1 MKIKRPFAFVVLLFS
16 FSFVLF
22 AKPVRVGFF
31 EYKPF
36 QIIED
41 GNLSGFGYEYLRELQ
56 KFTDWK
62 FEYITRVPILD
73 TQGQATSRTEKLSYN
88 RALEMLANGELD
100 IVGSI
105 RKTKEREELYFF
117 PKFSSGHGYET
128 ITTLVDNDEFENRKT
143 IKLGLRLG
151 AVQEKDFLNLFRD
164 LFPQPIVFMYYE
176 HYSDLIKALHE
187 TKEIDYI
194 LSTSLRE
201 FSGEQMLR
209 KFNSFEH
216 YFAISKMRPDILAE
230 FNYAHDQLF
239 LQKPSFE
246 DRLYAR
252 YYQNQM
258 DAVLSLTEEEK
269 KYIKENPV
277 IQVAHETNWIPIDY
291 EDKDGKPLG
300 ITPSILS
307 IIAQKTGFH
316 FDYIS
321 FSKYV
326 EAFPFIENKANVML
340 ASFSHDY
347 GWAEKSKIK
356 MTTPLFNL
364 PVSIVALKHFDD
376 IYDDS
381 LVFAGIEGHYLTEKY
396 VLSHSNYII
405 VGSVEECID
414 AVRDK
419 KADITF
425 VPTYSAERFLQNPKN
440 ARLHYH
446 SIADIPYEISLAFD
460 EDCDAMLFSVIN
472 KAVNS
477 LSSYE
482 VNQSI
487 FDNTLYFKEPD
498 TFQTFL
504 YRHFFLITILVFTVL
519 IFIIFL
525 AFLASINFRR
535 RRANE
540 ALSKANHELQKAFS
554 YAEQAN
560 RAKTDFLSRISHE
573 IRTPIHIITG
583 MTDLSFDKISD
594 QDFIFDA
601 LKKIS
606 SASDYLLALVND
618 VLDMSRIERGKT
630 VINNDS
636 FFISSVMDT
645 IASLFE
651 GKTKDKG
658 IQLLIRTNK
667 IENDYVYGDREH
679 IEQVLINLLD
689 NALKYTEKGKI
700 EVTVFEEKRASVFSL
715 FTFVVKDTGQG
726 IEADRLRS
734 IWEPFEKAKTKIK
747 TKGSFGLGLSIVK
760 SLVHL
765 MGGTVQ
771 VESTPNEGSAFLFS
785 VPLKILQATKEKRRK
800 SDSIGEI
807 EEMYNKEKILV
818 VEDNDL
824 NADIVRM
831 MLERKNL
838 TVDIVHDGKEAV
850 DRLLETEATYY
861 SLVLMDIRMPVM
873 DGREAT
879 KLIRSSTRE
888 DLKKIPIVAMSA
900 DAFVEE
906 IKLAQS
912 IGMNEYLTK
921 PVRSES
927 LYAMVYLFLRG
938 NKKDCL

>member
-1 MKIKRPFAFVVLLFS
+1 MV
-16 FSFVLF
+16 
-22 AKPVRVGFF
+22 
-31 EYKPF
+31 
-36 QIIED
+36 
-41 GNLSGFGYEYLRELQ
+41 
-56 KFTDWK
+56 
-62 FEYITRVPILD
+62 
-73 TQGQATSRTEKLSYN
+73 
-88 RALEMLANGELD
+88 
-100 IVGSI
+100 
-105 RKTKEREELYFF
+105 
-117 PKFSSGHGYET
+117 
-128 ITTLVDNDEFENRKT
+128 
-143 IKLGLRLG
+143 
-151 AVQEKDFLNLFRD
+151 
-164 LFPQPIVFMYYE
+164 
-176 HYSDLIKALHE
+176 
-187 TKEIDYI
+187 
-194 LSTSLRE
+194 
-201 FSGEQMLR
+201 
-209 KFNSFEH
+209 
-216 YFAISKMRPDILAE
+216 
-230 FNYAHDQLF
+230 
-239 LQKPSFE
+239 
-246 DRLYAR
+246 
-252 YYQNQM
+252 
-258 DAVLSLTEEEK
+258 
-269 KYIKENPV
+269 
-277 IQVAHETNWIPIDY
+277 
-291 EDKDGKPLG
+291 
-300 ITPSILS
+300 
-307 IIAQKTGFH
+307 
-316 FDYIS
+316 
-321 FSKYV
+321 
-326 EAFPFIENKANVML
+326 
-340 ASFSHDY
+340 
-347 GWAEKSKIK
+347 
-356 MTTPLFNL
+356 
-364 PVSIVALKHFDD
+364 
-376 IYDDS
+376 
-381 LVFAGIEGHYLTEKY
+381 YLTKKICS
-396 VLSHSNYII
+396 LPNILLH
-405 VGSVEECID
+405 VEECID

-583 MTDLSFDKISD
+583 MTDLSFDKVSD

-700 EVTVFEEKRASVFSL
+700 EVTVFEEKRASIFSL
-715 FTFVVKDTGQG
+715 FTFVVKDTGLG

-879 KLIRSSTRE
+879 KLIRNSGRE
-888 DLKKIPIVAMSA
+888 DLKTIPIVAMSA
-900 DAFVEE
+900 DAFAEE

-912 IGMNEYLTK
+912 VGMNEYLTK

-927 LYAMVYLFLRG
+927 LYAMVYLFCAEI
-938 NKKDCL
+938 KS

>member
-22 AKPVRVGFF
+22 AKSVRVGFF

-88 RALEMLANGELD
+88 RALEMLAKGELD

-128 ITTLVDNDEFENRKT
+128 ITTLVDNDEFENKKT

-176 HYSDLIKALHE
+176 HYSDLVKALHE

-216 YFAISKMRPDILAE
+216 YFAISKTRPDILDE

-277 IQVAHETNWIPIDY
+277 IQVAHETNWMPIDY
-291 EDKDGKPLG
+291 EDKDGKAKG
-300 ITPSILS
+300 ITPSI
-307 IIAQKTGFH
+307 
-316 FDYIS
+316 FDYIAAKTGIV
-321 FSKYV
+321 FSYISSDKYKNF
-326 EAFPFIENKANVML
+326 FPILADKKNIIL
-340 ASFSHDY
+340 ASFAHDY
-347 GWAEKSKIK
+347 AWADKHK
-356 MTTPLFNL
+356 MIMTNPYLNL
-364 PVSIVALKHFDD
+364 PVSAVVREHHED
-376 IYDDS
+376 IHKDS
-381 LVFAGIEGHYLTEKY
+381 LTFVGIDGYYLTEKY

-487 FDNTLYFKEPD
+487 FDNTLYLKEPD
-498 TFQTFL
+498 TIQVFL
-504 YRHFFLITILVFTVL
+504 YKHFFLITILVFTVL

-700 EVTVFEEKRASVFSL
+700 EVTVFEEKRASIFSL

-879 KLIRSSTRE
+879 KLIRNSDRE
-888 DLKKIPIVAMSA
+888 DLKTIPIVAMSA
-900 DAFVEE
+900 DAFAEE

-912 IGMNEYLTK
+912 VGMNEYLTK

-938 NKKDCL
+938 DKKASL

>member
-1 MKIKRPFAFVVLLFS
+1 
-16 FSFVLF
+16 
-22 AKPVRVGFF
+22 
-31 EYKPF
+31 
-36 QIIED
+36 
-41 GNLSGFGYEYLRELQ
+41 
-56 KFTDWK
+56 
-62 FEYITRVPILD
+62 
-73 TQGQATSRTEKLSYN
+73 
-88 RALEMLANGELD
+88 
-100 IVGSI
+100 
-105 RKTKEREELYFF
+105 
-117 PKFSSGHGYET
+117 
-128 ITTLVDNDEFENRKT
+128 
-143 IKLGLRLG
+143 
-151 AVQEKDFLNLFRD
+151 
-164 LFPQPIVFMYYE
+164 
-176 HYSDLIKALHE
+176 
-187 TKEIDYI
+187 
-194 LSTSLRE
+194 
-201 FSGEQMLR
+201 
-209 KFNSFEH
+209 
-216 YFAISKMRPDILAE
+216 
-230 FNYAHDQLF
+230 
-239 LQKPSFE
+239 
-246 DRLYAR
+246 
-252 YYQNQM
+252 
-258 DAVLSLTEEEK
+258 
-269 KYIKENPV
+269 
-277 IQVAHETNWIPIDY
+277 
-291 EDKDGKPLG
+291 
-300 ITPSILS
+300 
-307 IIAQKTGFH
+307 
-316 FDYIS
+316 
-321 FSKYV
+321 
-326 EAFPFIENKANVML
+326 
-340 ASFSHDY
+340 
-347 GWAEKSKIK
+347 
-356 MTTPLFNL
+356 
-364 PVSIVALKHFDD
+364 
-376 IYDDS
+376 
-381 LVFAGIEGHYLTEKY
+381 
-396 VLSHSNYII
+396 
-405 VGSVEECID
+405 
-414 AVRDK
+414 
-419 KADITF
+419 
-425 VPTYSAERFLQNPKN
+425 
-440 ARLHYH
+440 
-446 SIADIPYEISLAFD
+446 
-460 EDCDAMLFSVIN
+460 
-472 KAVNS
+472 
-477 LSSYE
+477 
-482 VNQSI
+482 
-487 FDNTLYFKEPD
+487 
-498 TFQTFL
+498 
-504 YRHFFLITILVFTVL
+504 VL

-583 MTDLSFDKISD
+583 MTDLSFDKVSD

-700 EVTVFEEKRASVFSL
+700 EVTVFEEKRASIFSL
-715 FTFVVKDTGQG
+715 FTFVVKDTGLG

-879 KLIRSSTRE
+879 KLIRNSGRE
-888 DLKKIPIVAMSA
+888 DLKTIPIVAMSA
-900 DAFVEE
+900 DAFAEE

-912 IGMNEYLTK
+912 VGMNEYLTK

-938 NKKDCL
+938 DKKASL